1 MRFSP
6 LLFCGWLLLVCSNSV
21 LAQSIQVVAETS
33 SFIDYE
39 LKNEELR
46 ALPPSSMLVPFVNGS
61 PQYKILEQSISTSSN
76 SQNLNKAKSLLLS
89 SDSSAVIEFF
99 EPGLFKGKEF
109 SPIRINI
116 ARYNQNELLVTR
128 YLKFRVYKATKQSA
142 LTLEKG
148 KKAVSL
154 PLAAGTWYKIPIS
167 KNGIYS
173 IDRSYL
179 SDLGIDPNSINPK
192 NIQLWGTGGKLLPEA
207 NNDTKPEFVQI
218 PVIVEG
224 EADASFDQ
232 NDRVIFYANSPNLSY
247 QVGNNF
253 LHQVHPYSTESY
265 IYLTIASDAGLRLT
279 PANSSLSSTS
289 TTTTFEDFIW
299 KDDELTKSESK
310 IRSGR
315 EWLGQTV
322 NSSQSGNFVS
332 IFKDTLSGIL
342 PNSTVKIAG
351 KFYGRSLSRLY
362 TDIKLNTSSLSTVSI
377 SSISDFDASEYSSA
391 NSVTFSKS
399 VTPTIEN
406 GILDLQIKTNFNSSN
421 DQLFIDWLR
430 IVVQRELV
438 LNDNN
443 LLFNTPYNSDNIEGT
458 TYILKGFS
466 TQPYVMDI
474 SNPISPKLLSVS
486 ASGNDFELIYYRGS
500 NLQVIA
506 QNNLFSPKK
515 GLLIPNQNI
524 KELTNYP
531 DYIVITS
538 EELLS
543 QALELAEY
551 RSTQGLIPLVVT
563 QSQIFNE
570 FSGGLKDPSALR
582 DYVKYIY
589 DEALSNGE
597 LLPKYL
603 LLFGDTSYDP
613 KGIIKNGLTN
623 HVITYESK
631 ESVHRTGTFGTD
643 DYFAYLDDNEGNFG
657 NGGTS
662 DSFLMDIGIGRIPVQ
677 TSSEARAYI
686 SKLKTYE
693 NPKNKGA
700 WQSLVTFA
708 ADDDF
713 PKPLENKDLHT
724 FNADLSAEMMNV
736 NEPGIRIKK
745 IYEFSYPIEINGT
758 GRQIPEATKDL
769 MSTINNGTLVLS
781 YLGHGNEQTLTDE
794 ELFTSDYITDFTNK
808 DKLCVLITATCQFG
822 RYDDTGAQ
830 SGAEKFV
837 LATNGG
843 AIASF
848 TTTRVVYTGSLIG
861 TNTNFALSI
870 ALSQKMSER
879 NPDGTPKRLGDIA
892 MQTKNTILAG
902 FNSRIGA
909 SLNNKKFVLLGD
921 PASVFQLPSKRAQ
934 LSSISNI
941 DVLSQ
946 DTLITVRALDTI
958 ELSGAILDA
967 NGATDTQYNGQSSV
981 TIYDARRSISLPE
994 RSWIN
999 NPQTDCNLDD
1009 CEYSIES
1016 DILFKGKANVVNGEF
1031 TLPVIIPKDIS
1042 SSANTGR
1049 VLLYAEADGKTAS
1062 GAYTNIRFNGLNPDA
1077 VNDGTGPALNIFL
1090 NDESFINGTLVNS
1103 SPSLYVELEDESG
1116 INTSGT
1122 GVGHEIIATIDTKP
1136 QQTII
1141 LNDFYEGNLNN
1152 FTGGRIEYPLD
1163 ELPEG
1168 SYTLKVRAWDVHNNP
1183 TEKEIFFEVAAQ
1195 EELAVRNI
1203 YNYPNPM
1210 NNKTS
1215 FTFEHNQ
1222 PGNPLD
1228 VSVRIYTL
1236 SGKPV
1241 QHLKESIITSSNYA
1255 NISWNGRD
1263 RDNDRLGNG
1272 TYIYVL
1278 RVTTDTPKG
1287 KQSTEKIEKL
1297 VIIR

>member
-21 LAQSIQVVAETS
+21 VAQSIQVVAETS

-46 ALPPSSMLVPFVNGS
+46 VLPPNSMLVPFVNGS
-61 PQYKILEQSISTSSN
+61 AQYKILEQSITTASN
-76 SQNLNKAKSLLLS
+76 SLNQSKIKSLLLS
-89 SDSSAVIEFF
+89 SDSSSVIEVF
-99 EPGLFKGKEF
+99 EPGFFKAREF
-109 SPIRINI
+109 SPIRINT
-116 ARYNQNELLVTR
+116 ARYNQTELLITR
-128 YLKFRVYKATKQSA
+128 YLKFRVYKAPKLSKPNT
-142 LTLEKG
+142 EKR
-148 KKAVSL
+148 KIATSL
-154 PLAAGTWYKIPIS
+154 PLLEGTWYKIPIS
-167 KNGIYS
+167 KNGVYS

-179 SDLGIDPNSINPK
+179 TDLGMDPSSVNPK
-192 NIQLWGTGGKLLPEA
+192 NIQLWGNGGKLLPEA
-207 NNDTKPEFVQI
+207 ISDSIPEFVQI
-218 PVIVEG
+218 PIIVEG

-232 NDRVIFYANSPNLSY
+232 NDKVVFYANSPNLVY
-247 QVGNNF
+247 QNGDNF
-253 LHQVHPYSTESY
+253 FHQVHPYSFENY
-265 IYLTIASDAGLRLT
+265 VFLTVGSTPGLRLS
-279 PANSSLSSTS
+279 PINNSLNPTS
-289 TTTTFEDFIW
+289 TTTTFKDFIW
-299 KDDELTKSESK
+299 KDEELTKSESK

-322 NSSQSGNFVS
+322 NSSQSGNFIS
-332 IFKDTLSGIL
+332 ILKDTLSGIV
-342 PNSTVKIAG
+342 PNPSIKIDG
-351 KFYGRSLSRLY
+351 RIYGRSLRRLY
-362 TDIKLNTSSLSTVSI
+362 SDIKLNTTNVATVSA
-377 SSISDFDASEYSSA
+377 SSIDDFDDSEGSSA
-391 NSVTFSKS
+391 SGYNFSKT
-399 VTPTIEN
+399 VTPSIEN
-406 GILDLQIKTNFNSSN
+406 GIIDLQIKTTFNSSN
-421 DQLFIDWLR
+421 DQLFVDWLR
-430 IVVQRELV
+430 IVVQRELT
-438 LNDNN
+438 LNDDN
-443 LLFNTPYNSDNIEGT
+443 LLFFTPYNSDNIEVT
-458 TYILKGFS
+458 TYLLKGFS

-474 SNPISPKLLSVS
+474 SNPVSPKLLTTS
-486 ASGNDFELIYYRGS
+486 ASGSNFELNYYKGS

-506 QNNLFSPKK
+506 QSQLFTPQK
-515 GLLIPNQNI
+515 GERIQNQGI
-524 KELTNYP
+524 KEITAHP

-543 QALELAEY
+543 AALELAEY
-551 RSTQGLIPLVVT
+551 RSSQGLVPLVVT
-563 QSQIFNE
+563 QKQIFNE

-582 DYVKYIY
+582 NFVKYIY
-589 DEALSNGE
+589 DEAILNGE

-613 KGIIKNGLTN
+613 KGIVTSGLTN

-643 DYFAYLDDNEGNFG
+643 DYFAYLDDNEGDFATGSTPN
-657 NGGTS
+657 S
-662 DSFLMDIGIGRIPVQ
+662 HLMDVGVGRIPVQ

-686 SKLKTYE
+686 SKLKSYE
-693 NPKNKGA
+693 DPKNKGT
-700 WQSLVTFA
+700 WQNLVTFA

-724 FNADLSAEMMNV
+724 YNADISAELMNV

-745 IYEFSYPIEINGT
+745 IYEFSYPIEINGA

-769 MSTINNGTLVLS
+769 MSTVNNGTLILS

-794 ELFTSDYITDFTNK
+794 EFFTSDYITDFTNK

-861 TNTNFALSI
+861 SNTNFALSV
-870 ALSQKMSER
+870 ALSQRMSER
-879 NPDGTPKRLGDIA
+879 NPDGNPKRLGDIA
-892 MQTKNTILAG
+892 MQTKNTVLPG
-902 FNSRIGA
+902 YNWRVGA

-921 PASVFQLPSKRAQ
+921 PATIFQLPSKKAQ

-946 DTLITVRALDTI
+946 DTLITVRALDTV
-958 ELSGAILDA
+958 ELSGSILNA

-981 TIYDARRSISLPE
+981 TIYDARRTISLPE
-994 RSWIN
+994 RSWIDN
-999 NPQTDCNLDD
+999 RQRDCNLDN
-1009 CEYSIES
+1009 CEYFIES

-1042 SSANTGR
+1042 SSTSTGR
-1049 VLLYAEADGKTAS
+1049 ILLYAEADGSTAS

-1152 FTGGRIEYPLD
+1152 FTGGHIEYPLD

-1195 EELAVRNI
+1195 EELVVRNT

-1241 QHLKESIITSSNYA
+1241 QQLKESIITSSNYA
-1255 NISWNGRD
+1255 SISWNGRD

>member
-21 LAQSIQVVAETS
+21 IAQSIQVVAETS

-39 LKNEELR
+39 LKNDELR
-46 ALPPSSMLVPFVNGS
+46 VLPSSSMLVPFINGI
-61 PQYKILEQSISTSSN
+61 PQFKIVEQSITSISN
-76 SQNLNKAKSLLLS
+76 TLGAHEKMLPVLS
-89 SDSSAVIEFF
+89 SDSSAVIEIFD
-99 EPGLFKGKEF
+99 KGFYKGSEVA
-109 SPIRINI
+109 PIRIHI
-116 ARYNQNELLVTR
+116 ARYNQSELLVTR
-128 YLKFRVYKATKQSA
+128 YLKFRVYKATELTPLKQ
-142 LTLEKG
+142 TTK
-148 KKAVSL
+148 KKAISL
-154 PLAAGTWYKIPIS
+154 PFAEGNWYKIPIS
-167 KNGIYS
+167 KNGIYT
-173 IDRSYL
+173 IDSSYL
-179 SDLGIDPNSINPK
+179 SELGIEPSSINPK
-192 NIQLWGTGGKLLPEA
+192 NIQLWGTGGKVLPEA
-207 NNDTKPEFVQI
+207 NSAPKPEFVQI
-218 PVIVEG
+218 PIIVEG
-224 EADASFDQ
+224 ETDASFDQ
-232 NDRVIFYANSPNLSY
+232 SDRVVFYANSPDLAY
-247 QVGNNF
+247 QTNENF
-253 LHQVHPYSTESY
+253 LHQVHPYSSVNY
-265 IYLTIASDAGLRLT
+265 VFLTIGSSAGLRLT
-279 PANSSLSSTS
+279 TANASLTPKS
-289 TTTTFEDFIW
+289 TTISFEDLVW
-299 KDDELTKSESK
+299 KDENLTKSEAK

-315 EWLGQTV
+315 EWLGQTI
-322 NSSQSGNFVS
+322 NASQSGNFVS

-351 KFYGRSLSRLY
+351 RFYGRSLSRLY
-362 TDIKLNTSSLSTVSI
+362 TDIKLNNSSLSNVSI
-377 SSISDFDASEYSSA
+377 SAISDFDDSVESSA

-399 VTPTIEN
+399 ATPTIEN
-406 GILDLQIKTNFNSSN
+406 GIIDIQVKTNFNSSN

-430 IVVQRELV
+430 VVVQRELV
-438 LNDNN
+438 LNDKN
-443 LLFNTPYNSDNIEGT
+443 LLFYTPYNSGNIEIT
-458 TYILKGFS
+458 SYILKGFS
-466 TQPYVMDI
+466 SQPYVMDI
-474 SNPISPKLLSVS
+474 TNPVSPKLLSITS
-486 ASGNDFELIYYRGS
+486 SGNSFALNYYKGS

-506 QNNLFSPKK
+506 QSELFTPQI
-515 GLLIPNQNI
+515 GELIPNQSI
-524 KELTNYP
+524 KELTVHP

-538 EELLS
+538 EDLLP
-543 QALELAEY
+543 QAQVLADY
-551 RSTQGLIPLVVT
+551 RSEQGLIPLVVT
-563 QSQIFNE
+563 QDQIFNE

-582 DYVKYIY
+582 NYVKYIY
-589 DEALSNGE
+589 DEALSKGE

-603 LLFGDTSYDP
+603 LLFGDTSYDA
-613 KGIIKNGLTN
+613 KGVIKSGLTN

-631 ESVHRTGTFGTD
+631 ESVHRTNTYGTD
-643 DYFAYLDDNEGNFG
+643 DYFAYLDDNEGDFG
-657 NGGTS
+657 NGTTS
-662 DSFLMDIGIGRIPVQ
+662 DSFLMDLGVGRIPVQ
-677 TSSEARAYI
+677 NSSEASAYI
-686 SKLKTYE
+686 EKIKAYE
-693 NPKNKGA
+693 NPRNAGP
-700 WQSLVTFA
+700 WQNLVTFA

-713 PKPLENKDLHT
+713 PIPAANTDLHVY
-724 FNADLSAEMMNV
+724 NADISAEMMNV
-736 NEPGIRIKK
+736 NDTGIRIKK
-745 IYEFSYPIEINGT
+745 IYEFSYPIEINGA

-781 YLGHGNEQTLTDE
+781 YLGHGNEQTLSDE
-794 ELFTSDYITDFTNK
+794 ELFNSEYIADFTNEN
-808 DKLCVLITATCQFG
+808 KLCVLITATCQFG
-822 RYDDTGAQ
+822 RYDDTEAQ

-837 LATNGG
+837 LANNGG

-848 TTTRVVYTGSLIG
+848 TTTRVVYTGSSIG

-870 ALSQKMSER
+870 ALSQRLSER

-892 MQTKNTILAG
+892 MQTKNTILSG
-902 FNSRIGA
+902 LNSRIG
-909 SLNNKKFVLLGD
+909 SSRNNKKFVLLGD
-921 PASVFQLPSKRAQ
+921 PATVFQLPPKRAQ
-934 LSSISNI
+934 LSSISDI
-941 DVLSQ
+941 DVLNQ
-946 DTLITVRALDTI
+946 DTLITIRALDTI
-958 ELSGAILDA
+958 SLSGVVLDQ
-967 NGATDTQYNGQSSV
+967 NGNTDTQYNGQTSV
-981 TIYDARRSISLPE
+981 TVYDAKRNISLPE
-994 RSWIN
+994 RSWIDN
-999 NPQTDCNLDD
+999 RQTDCYLDN

-1031 TLPVIIPKDIS
+1031 TLPIIIPKDIS
-1042 SSANTGR
+1042 SSENTGR
-1049 VLLYAEADGKTAS
+1049 VLLYTESDNGTAS
-1062 GAYTNIRFNGLNPDA
+1062 GSYTNIRFNGLNPDA
-1077 VNDGTGPALNIFL
+1077 VNDGTGPKLNIFL

-1228 VSVRIYTL
+1228 VSIRIYTL

-1241 QHLKESIITSSNYA
+1241 QQLKESIITSSNYA
-1255 NISWNGRD
+1255 SISWNGRD

-1287 KQSTEKIEKL
+1287 RQSTEKIEKL